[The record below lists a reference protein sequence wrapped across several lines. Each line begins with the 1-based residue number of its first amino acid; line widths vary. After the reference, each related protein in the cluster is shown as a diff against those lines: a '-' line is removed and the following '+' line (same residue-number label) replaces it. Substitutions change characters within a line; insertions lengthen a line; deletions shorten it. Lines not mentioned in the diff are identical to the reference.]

1 MARFLDIPI
10 ETDPDTLKQTVYD
23 ILQEHFPEWEP
34 SDGNLETWLIDA
46 FTRTVSDLRELAAD
60 VPVEIFKQYGLTVIG
75 IPINN
80 ATPATATTKWVMA
93 DNAGYKIPA
102 GTELGMRVNGELIGF
117 RTQSEI
123 IIPAGFTEE
132 KDVIIEAIEPGDE
145 ANSLEGELF
154 LISAVTGDPVVT
166 LQAPTS
172 GGVDEETDTEYLA
185 RLVEELRTLSPTPIT
200 PEDFVI
206 LAKRRPQVGRAL
218 ALDLYDPVSETDENE
233 RYMTTVVID
242 PDGEE
247 LTAEEMKEIE
257 EEFEGMR
264 EVNFV
269 SPVIGPDYSKMDAEL
284 KVKAYAGFDL
294 EALKTQ
300 IKEAIETLFDPAN
313 FGQPPFGEGD
323 EWVYDDKVRFNKVEA
338 AAAVLQGVNY
348 VVSTKIAIQGNPLEE
363 KDVTLP
369 GRAPLTRPGN
379 ITIVVEAP

>member
-60 VPVEIFKQYGLTVIG
+60 IPVEIFKQYGLTVIG

-257 EEFEGMR
+257 EEFEEMR

>member
-1 MARFLDIPI
+1 MARFLDIPL
-10 ETDPDTLKQTVYD
+10 ETDPDTLKQNVYD

-34 SDGNLETWLIDA
+34 ADGNLETWLIDS

-75 IPINN
+75 IPINS
-80 ATPATATTKWVMA
+80 ATSATATVTLVMA

-102 GTELGMRVNGELIGF
+102 GSELGMRVDGELIGF
-117 RTQSEI
+117 KTQSEVV
-123 IIPAGFTEE
+123 IPAGFTEE
-132 KDVIIEAIEPGDE
+132 KGVLIEAIEPGDE
-145 ANSLEGELF
+145 ANSLEGDLF
-154 LISAVTGDPVVT
+154 FISAVTGEPVAT
-166 LQAPTS
+166 LEAPTS
-172 GGVDEETDTEYLA
+172 GGVDEETDVEYLA

-200 PEDFVI
+200 PDDFAI

-233 RYMTTVVID
+233 RYVTTAVVD

-257 EEFEGMR
+257 EEFEEKR
-264 EVNFV
+264 ETNFV

-294 EALKTQ
+294 VVLKAQ
-300 IKEAIETLFDPAN
+300 IEEAIESLFDPAN
-313 FGQPPFGEGD
+313 WGKPPFGEGD
-323 EWVYDDKVRFNKVEA
+323 EWIYDEKVRYNKVEA
-338 AAAVLQGVNY
+338 AVTVLQGVNY

-369 GRAPLTRPGN
+369 GPAPLTRPGN
-379 ITIVVEAP
+379 ITITVEAP